1 MMTFWTAMVA
11 MTALGVSGWV
21 IVSIVENVAKARSR
35 RHEAQIELERDY
47 LRRMLSEIED
57 IKAELARQR
66 DGVPR

>member
-1 MMTFWTAMVA
+1 MNFWIAIVVMSA
-11 MTALGVSGWV
+11 ISIGGWV
-21 IVSIVENVAKARSR
+21 IVSIVEAVAKVRSR
-35 RHEAQIELERDY
+35 KHDAELELERDY